1 MLCSTSLCY
10 RRLLF
15 CGSDV
20 FELVDVSFSYNDRL
34 ALKSID
40 LLIESGES
48 VSFLGANG
56 CGKSTL
62 FKLLSGLIVAD
73 YGTYSFD
80 GSPVNTK
87 TLADTRFSKRLH
99 QRVGFVF
106 QNPDTQL
113 FCASVYDEVAFG
125 PRHMGLAEAEIEQRV
140 SETLVLLGL
149 SGFENRIPYHLS
161 GGEKRK
167 VALAAVLAM
176 NPDALVLD
184 EPMSGLD
191 PRTMRWLAEFLVQL
205 NSIGKTILV
214 STHNLDLVQEI
225 SSRAVLFDEDHS
237 LAADM
242 PSSDILADIDLLKRV
257 NLVDQYYRN
266 GDC

>member
-1 MLCSTSLCY
+1 M
-10 RRLLF
+10 
-15 CGSDV
+15 
-20 FELVDVSFSYNDRL
+20 FELIDVSYSYNDMP
-34 ALKSID
+34 ALKSIN
-40 LLIESGES
+40 LMIEKGET

-62 FKLLSGLIVAD
+62 FKLICGLVVPD
-73 YGTYSFD
+73 TGTYRFD
-80 GSPVNTK
+80 GNRINKK
-87 TLADTRFSKRLH
+87 TLSDAKFSKQLH

-113 FCASVYDEVAFG
+113 FCADVFDEVAFG
-125 PRHMGLAEAEIEQRV
+125 PRQMGLEQKEIEERV
-140 SETLVLLGL
+140 SDTLALLGL
-149 SGFENRIPYHLS
+149 RGFESRNPYHLS

-191 PRTMRWLAEFLVQL
+191 PRTMRWLADFLARL
-205 NSIGKTILV
+205 NSIGKTIAV

-225 SSRAVLFDEDHS
+225 SKRAVLFDENHTI
-237 LAADM
+237 AADM
-242 PSSDILADIDLLKRV
+242 PSSGLLDDIDLLRQV
-257 NLVDQYYRN
+257 NLVDPNFHRHSHN
-266 GDC
+266 GHNSFHIHAIP